1 MTIRWAVAVF
11 LFWLAIGLSVM
22 REIIRAYLP
31 TTLAASGLI
40 LGEGNLAMLE
50 PEQGLEERSRCA
62 VC

>member
-1 MTIRWAVAVF
+1 VF